1 MEKINDLFD
10 VQIAKTI
17 DAYPSIFSKDDVITL
32 LSSLRTDSLHAIHEL
47 LPQPSA
53 YLMYEEKFA
62 EFGSAVKKS
71 LDNFLDR
78 TNSDVIDYDS
88 AEFNISYNNIIEV
101 ENICLNN
108 DTILEELDDILLKE
122 WQLIFGDLTVDDT
135 DE

>member
-32 LSSLRTDSLHAIHEL
+32 LSSLRTESLHAIHEM

-53 YLMYEEKFA
+53 YLIDEEKFQ
-62 EFGSAVKKS
+62 EFNAAVRHKLES
-71 LDNFLDR
+71 FLDN
-78 TNSDVIDYDS
+78 NSNEVIDYDS
-88 AEFNISYNNIIEV
+88 AEFNINYDRRIEI
-101 ENICLNN
+101 ESIDLNN
-108 DTILEELDDILLKE
+108 DAILEELDDILLTK
-122 WQLIFGDLTVDDT
+122 WQEFYGDLKT

>member
-32 LSSLRTDSLHAIHEL
+32 LSSLRTESLHAIHEM

-53 YLMYEEKFA
+53 YLIDEEKFQ
-62 EFGSAVKKS
+62 EFNAAVRNK
-71 LDNFLDR
+71 LDMWLNNNQNDI
-78 TNSDVIDYDS
+78 IDYDS
-88 AEFNISYNNIIEV
+88 AEFRIDYDNRIQV
-101 ENICLNN
+101 ENIDINVDN
-108 DTILEELDDILLKE
+108 ITEELDDILLTE
-122 WQLIFGDLTVDDT
+122 WQVVYGDLKT